1 MVTLEEVLDKIADEL
16 IYSDYVD
23 SSIVSAQQKTI
34 KNGLISL
41 GRTNSDRLVLYQKD
55 EEANKEDLRGMA
67 GDTSTANH
75 TLLQI
80 IDDLQ

>member
-41 GRTNSDRLVLYQKD
+41 GRTNSDRLVLYQKF
-55 EEANKEDLRGMA
+55 KF
-67 GDTSTANH
+67 
-75 TLLQI
+75 
-80 IDDLQ
+80 